1 MGNSLVLKRPQS
13 YRPARVDRITN
24 YKGIKGDSITF
35 DLASFGISPR
45 QYRRAA
51 IGFGNCKAAIIQG
64 ALREE
69 AFLYQF
75 KTGEL
80 FFNENGSKPGL
91 GNGGLICILEGAPS
105 LGAIYF
111 DF

>member
-1 MGNSLVLKRPQS
+1 MGKSLVLKRPQS

-51 IGFGNCKAAIIQG
+51 IGFGNCKAAINQG
-64 ALREE
+64 DFEKKPSSINSKQESSFLMKTDQSQAL
-69 AFLYQF
+69 
-75 KTGEL
+75 GM
-80 FFNENGSKPGL
+80 
-91 GNGGLICILEGAPS
+91 GA
-105 LGAIYF
+105 
-111 DF
+111 